1 MTAGHVKILVFD
13 VKYIDVRTPS
23 FVAFWKNIAVAN
35 ACTVPS
41 TERSVGNVQV
51 AKNVIKKPV
60 L

>member
-1 MTAGHVKILVFD
+1 MTAGHVKTLVF
-13 VKYIDVRTPS
+13 KYIDVRTPS

-35 ACTVPS
+35 ACTVPL